1 MNYISVIFIAAL
13 FVGCNFRTPKNEVET
28 PIVQSDLAIDTT
40 KIATI
45 RLTNPTD
52 NREALDSLDQGN
64 LSSLIIAGI
73 LFHNCVT
80 DSFSRDSIFWIYHDF
95 INIVSG
101 EYLENNEKIGTLLVD
116 SPSVE
121 TVMLLKSML
130 SSYGLLLDSS
140 SNTYFLEPHNEYLLQ
155 KFGRELSPAYRE
167 FLTISDNEQHERF
180 SNGGGILIP
189 TDSLTSRILKW
200 ENFIVRYPRFIL
212 IKFAQDQYAQYLGAY
227 LAGMENSRI
236 FDPYTNLLN
245 EGSRTSFESF
255 ILNNPESSSAK
266 LVKAYLNLL
275 SLTNF
280 GYTEKVDSF
289 LLEKVFTEEVK
300 VENN

>member
-13 FVGCNFRTPKNEVET
+13 FMGCNFRSPKNEVET
-28 PIVQSDLAIDTT
+28 PIVQSDLAMDTT

-52 NREALDSLDQGN
+52 YREALDSLDQGN
-64 LSSLIIAGI
+64 LSSVIIAGI
-73 LFHNCVT
+73 LFQNCVT
-80 DSFSRDSIFWIYHDF
+80 DSLSRDSIFWIYHDF
-95 INIVSG
+95 INNVSG
-101 EYLENNEKIGTLLVD
+101 EYLENNEKIGTLLVN

-121 TVMLLKSML
+121 TVNLLKSML

-140 SNTYFLEPHNEYLLQ
+140 SNTYFLEPRNEYLVQ

-167 FLTISDNEQHERF
+167 YLTIGGNEQHERF
-180 SNGGGILIP
+180 SSRGTILIP
-189 TDSLTSRILKW
+189 TDSLTSRIMEW
-200 ENFIVRYPRFIL
+200 ENFIVSNPRFLL
-212 IKFAQDQYAQYLGAY
+212 IKLAQDKYARYLGAF

-236 FDPYTNLLN
+236 FDPQTNLLN

-255 ILNNPESSSAK
+255 ILKHPESRSAK
-266 LVKAYLNLL
+266 LVQEYLNLL

-289 LLEKVFTEEVK
+289 LLEKVFTEEIE